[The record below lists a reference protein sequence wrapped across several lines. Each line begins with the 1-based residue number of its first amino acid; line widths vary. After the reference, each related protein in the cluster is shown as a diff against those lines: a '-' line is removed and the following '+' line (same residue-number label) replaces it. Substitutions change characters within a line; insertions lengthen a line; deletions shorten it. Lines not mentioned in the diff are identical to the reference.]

1 MLFDSP
7 ARVVLIGVIAASL
20 ELSVEVSLAED
31 VRDGDTIEIQGQLA
45 CLYGIDAFELG
56 QTCTDARGRTWR
68 CGVAAKATLATL
80 IRGQVLECLVIE
92 EDPNGC
98 YQSRCMRED
107 GADLGAYMCARGWP
121 SRSPTR
127 TWQKRRMQCDA
138 ALALGMAGSAALAMA
153 LSCALRQ
160 MPLRNGQCGAIRVP
174 AQGRHSMQKIA
185 CRGCGAHHRCEEHE
199 ARAGRTARE

>member
-20 ELSVEVSLAED
+20 ELSAEVSSAED

-45 CLYGIDAFELG
+45 CLYGIDAFELS

-92 EDPNGC
+92 EDPDGC

-107 GADLGAYMCARGWP
+107 GTDLGAYMV
-121 SRSPTR
+121 RSGL
-127 TWQKRRMQCDA
+127 
-138 ALALGMAGSAALAMA
+138 ALAKSDAYMAEETDAMRGRAGAWDGEFLPPWQWRSAA
-153 LSCALRQ
+153 R
-160 MPLRNGQCGAIRVP
+160 
-174 AQGRHSMQKIA
+174 
-185 CRGCGAHHRCEEHE
+185 
-199 ARAGRTARE
+199 